1 MRELLAPSLINYKP
15 PCYRSTRTHQHHK
28 RIHTQNIFTL
38 KGKNYRAAWN
48 KQRRRPSNHFF
59 HHIIVFFMYIFL
71 QLCLWYFIFFIFFI
85 FYLNENLAG
94 FLIMISPNGPYASNN
109 FFFGQKLSTVGA
121 DWFSSA
127 QIGAGWCI
135 LVQISAGWCSL
146 MQIGAAWCAFV
157 QFDADYRILGQ
168 SSSIWCRLVQ
178 LAAGWCSLVQ
188 LGEDWCGLV

>member
-71 QLCLWYFIFFIFFI
+71 QLCLWYFIFFFF

-109 FFFGQKLSTVGA
+109 FFFWPKNYQR
-121 DWFSSA
+121 
-127 QIGAGWCI
+127 
-135 LVQISAGWCSL
+135 LVQIGLAPRRLVQDGASWCRLVQVGVAWCRLVPLDVPLCSL
-146 MQIGAAWCAFV
+146 MQIIASWGRV
-157 QFDADYRILGQ
+157 
-168 SSSIWCRLVQ
+168 V
-178 LAAGWCSLVQ
+178 
-188 LGEDWCGLV
+188 